1 MNLIYLYD
9 EFMRTPDNVKGQ
21 VVYIIDSDIQEGYEI
36 SEKVQ
41 FYRYQLA
48 EQAGAEIYQGKTLDI
63 IEEIYQNVICSLCS
77 GGNTIL
83 APTPYTPIYLEVS
96 HCMKWGH
103 CIIPGCGLKTN
114 VVKLP
119 CLTGNVNSTYFGRET
134 SVLGLLSLSLRPTF
148 PSYVFLAF

>member
-41 FYRYQLA
+41 LYRYQLA

-63 IEEIYQNVICSLCS
+63 IEEIYQKTLFTSIITKSTFRPVYQTLFQKIKQSHNLELLPDYFLSTD
-77 GGNTIL
+77 N
-83 APTPYTPIYLEVS
+83 YLQPA
-96 HCMKWGH
+96 KRFFQYWN
-103 CIIPGCGLKTN
+103 K
-114 VVKLP
+114 VKK
-119 CLTGNVNSTYFGRET
+119 N
-134 SVLGLLSLSLRPTF
+134 LR
-148 PSYVFLAF
+148 Y